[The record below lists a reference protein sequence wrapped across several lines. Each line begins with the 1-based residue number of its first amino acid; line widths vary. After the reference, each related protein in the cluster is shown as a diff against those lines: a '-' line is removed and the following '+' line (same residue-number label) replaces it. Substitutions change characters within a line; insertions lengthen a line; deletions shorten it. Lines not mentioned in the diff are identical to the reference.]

1 MPRDRNDSAL
11 IVVARCES
19 MEYGNWTVFYDQGED
34 KVYHARD
41 PQEIRD
47 YSPYCLRAS
56 AFDTHSWSYWF
67 APVAERAM
75 ENVRCINAGR
85 PMSPVLVDRDSHKS
99 KPKVEKEKPWYLK
112 TGAADLE
119 YERSE

>member
-1 MPRDRNDSAL
+1 MPRDRNDPAL

-34 KVYHARD
+34 RVYHQRD
-41 PQEIRD
+41 NVELRD
-47 YSPYCLRAS
+47 YSPCCLRAL

-67 APVAERAM
+67 VPVAERAM
-75 ENVRCINAGR
+75 ENVRCINTGR
-85 PMSPVLVDRDSHKS
+85 LMSPVLVDRDSHKS

>member
-1 MPRDRNDSAL
+1 MPRDRNDPAL

-56 AFDTHSWSYWF
+56 AFDTYSWSYWF

-75 ENVRCINAGR
+75 ENARCINAGW

-99 KPKVEKEKPWYLK
+99 KPKPEQEKPWYLK

>member
-1 MPRDRNDSAL
+1 MPRDRDDPAL

-41 PQEIRD
+41 VDDIRD
-47 YSPYCLRAS
+47 YRPYCLSAA
-56 AFDTHSWSYWF
+56 AFDRHSWSYLF
-67 APVAERAM
+67 VPAVKRAM
-75 ENVRCINAGR
+75 ENVRCINAGC
-85 PMSPVLVDRDSHKS
+85 PMSPVLVGRDSHKS
-99 KPKVEKEKPWYLK
+99 KPRVEKEEPWYLK